1 MSRGYLIQDKN
12 VVWYGYE
19 VDLVALD
26 TQRRELVFVEVK
38 HRHSGRFGSP
48 AAAVNLKKIQAMQR
62 VALAYLRKH
71 HLQSD
76 FRFDIISITGQKISH
91 YQNVTWP

>member
-1 MSRGYLIQDKN
+1 
-12 VVWYGYE
+12 VVWFGYE

-26 TQRRELVFVEVK
+26 TLRQELVFVEVK
-38 HRHSGRFGSP
+38 HRHSARFGSP
-48 AAAVNLKKIQAMQR
+48 ATAVNFKKIQAMQR

-76 FRFDIISITGQKISH
+76 FRFDIISITGQRISH